1 MYIPTFTAV
10 TDPELLHDLM
20 RRFSFATFVTAH
32 DGRPFATHLPFLFS
46 PEEGEQGTLVAHM
59 ARANPQWR
67 GFADGSEALV
77 IFQGPHTYVSPS
89 WYEEE
94 VSVPTWNYAVAHA
107 YGVPRVIT
115 DAGRVREI
123 LRALV
128 DTHEEGFEEPW
139 EMELPEDY
147 LQRQLRAIVA
157 FEVPITRLEGKFK
170 LSQNRSAGDQQ
181 RVSDQL
187 ATCPDANAQAVQ
199 EMMQALARRE
209 SATPRRKV
217 GACKSPAADQSP
229 GLAPGA
235 VWEEC

>member
-77 IFQGPHTYVSPS
+77 IFQGPHTYISPS

-115 DAGRVREI
+115 DAGRVREA

-128 DTHEEGFEEPW
+128 DTHEEGFEAPW
-139 EMELPEDY
+139 AMGLPEDY

-170 LSQNRSAGDQQ
+170 LSQNRSAEDQR
-181 RVSDQL
+181 RVRDQL
-187 ATCPDANAQAVQ
+187 ALRPDANAQAVQ
-199 EMMQALARRE
+199 AMMQALARRE
-209 SATPRRKV
+209 
-217 GACKSPAADQSP
+217 
-229 GLAPGA
+229 
-235 VWEEC
+235 